1 MRSPVRRVRHLSD
14 GQIWS
19 EKICGARPMNKKN
32 FDHSETI
39 RNLAMKILGIAHL
52 TELQGL
58 AECPAANPEEVFYGV
73 SLILQE
79 IAQSLKDI
87 SNKIENTK

>member
-1 MRSPVRRVRHLSD
+1 
-14 GQIWS
+14 
-19 EKICGARPMNKKN
+19 MNKKN
-32 FDHSETI
+32 FDYSEAI
-39 RNLAMKILGIAHL
+39 RNLAMKIQGIAHL

-58 AECPAANPEEVFYGV
+58 AEGPPENPEEVFYGV

-79 IAQSLKDI
+79 IAQTLKEI